1 MSSYKE
7 AKEAFVADNPGSSVF
22 YVNVV
27 SAAAFTAYALY
38 ALAARRYRSAALDW
52 VTMVFPTLL
61 GMTVFAD
68 HALLLNSA
76 MGAAAAALWLGAPAP
91 SPPPKPKG
99 QWLDESDSDED
110 AESVSPGPR
119 TPLAS
124 GVKLP
129 SQLVA
134 ESVAQARAAAAAS
147 SPTTLQIPE
156 PRRRR
161 SASPTSPVHT
171 IEFASA
177 PTSPKAPGRADRVAS
192 PSPKAA
198 APAERTA
205 RGDTLLPFLSVYR
218 AHMMLMTVHAIL
230 AVDFSVFPRVLG
242 KCENF
247 GTSLMDM
254 GVGSFVF
261 SLGIVSSRTFSPRA
275 GRRRWVPALVG
286 ALRRAAPVLALGF
299 VRLLMVKGSE
309 YPEHLTEY
317 GVHWNF
323 FFTLGLVPALAT
335 ALLPL
340 RRYLRWTTIGLLLTA
355 VQQLVLSNTGL
366 QAFLLSD
373 ARPGLL
379 GANKE
384 GIASMPG
391 YGAIF
396 LLGLSAG
403 DKVLRVSAPPK
414 ADEDGGARSLAPD
427 QLAERATKRKT
438 QLAFELVSYATISWA
453 ALALSY
459 ALGLDVSR
467 RFANLPYVVWT
478 AAYNTTALALY
489 LAIELWFFPPSSD
502 APPCP
507 PLLDA
512 INRNGL
518 VVFLVAN
525 LLTGLINVSMQT
537 MYAGTAVAMTIL
549 TVYSAGVSAFAWA
562 IRAHRIKL

>member
-22 YVNVV
+22 HVSAV

-38 ALAARRYRSAALDW
+38 AIAARRFRSPAWDW
-52 VTMVFPTLL
+52 AIMVLPTLL
-61 GMTVFAD
+61 AVTLFAD
-68 HALLLNSA
+68 RAFTLNALL
-76 MGAAAAALWLGAPAP
+76 AAAAAFLWLGAPAP
-91 SPPPKPKG
+91 APPPKPKG

-110 AESVSPGPR
+110 AEPLSPGPR
-119 TPLAS
+119 SPLAS
-124 GVKLP
+124 GIKLP

-134 ESVAQARAAAAAS
+134 ESLAQAREEAAAAS
-147 SPTTLQIPE
+147 PTSLFPPEE

-161 SASPTSPVHT
+161 SPSPTSPIH
-171 IEFASA
+171 IDIGSI
-177 PTSPKAPGRADRVAS
+177 P
-192 PSPKAA
+192 PSPQQRSDRPVPKLSVPRPPVA
-198 APAERTA
+198 AERTA

-230 AVDFSVFPRVLG
+230 AVDFPVFPRVLG

-247 GTSLMDM
+247 GTSLMDI

-261 SLGIVSSRTFSPRA
+261 SLGIVSSRTFSPRS
-275 GRRRWVPALVG
+275 GRRRWIPALIG
-286 ALRRAAPVLALGF
+286 SLRRAAPVLALGF

-366 QAFLLSD
+366 QAFLLSA

-379 GANKE
+379 GENKE

-403 DKVLRVSAPPK
+403 DKVLRVSVPPK
-414 ADEDGGARSLAPD
+414 ADDDGAHRLDSR

-459 ALGLDVSR
+459 VLGIKVSR

-478 AAYNTTALALY
+478 VAYNTTALALY
-489 LAIELWFFPPSSD
+489 LAIELWLFPPASP

-518 VVFLVAN
+518 VVFLIAN
-525 LLTGLINVSMQT
+525 LLTGLINVSMKT
-537 MYAGTAVAMTIL
+537 MYAGTFTSMTIL
-549 TVYSAGVSAFAWA
+549 TAYSAGVSAFAWA
-562 IRAHRIKL
+562 IRRHRIKL